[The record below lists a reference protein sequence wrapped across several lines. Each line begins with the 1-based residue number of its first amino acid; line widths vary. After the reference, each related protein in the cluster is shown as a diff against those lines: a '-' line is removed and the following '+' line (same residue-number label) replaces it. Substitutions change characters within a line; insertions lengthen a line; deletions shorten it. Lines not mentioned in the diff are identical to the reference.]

1 MKKTISTV
9 SVLFIA
15 SLVLP
20 LCRCT
25 SPLSD
30 VDITDFSIIGATIT
44 ITKYLGGLPP
54 AYNTVQVRIN
64 DKNGATVKIRNGGV
78 TVNGT
83 AMTYDSSTFVQCYV
97 IENYPVTK
105 NTAYSFVISVSNG
118 DRCTSTVTTPPAE
131 FGTMTAPDS
140 FGLSQGTTVTWTDV
154 ASGSPLD
161 VKLIQYA
168 SSRSIFERLGMPD
181 SGRVV
186 IQPVVDTTLAGK
198 ATLSLTRR
206 TVGIAAPQLR
216 SGSSIKAEYFY
227 SKDVKAV
234 K

>member
-1 MKKTISTV
+1 MKKIISTV
-9 SVLFIA
+9 VALFIA

-44 ITKYLGGLPP
+44 MTKYLGGLPP
-54 AYNTVQVRIN
+54 AYKSVQARIN
-64 DKNGATVKIRNGGV
+64 DKNGASVKIRNGGV

-83 AMTYDSSTFVQCYV
+83 AMTYDSSTFVQSYV
-97 IENYPVTK
+97 IENFPMIK
-105 NTAYSFVISVSNG
+105 NTTYRFIISVSNG
-118 DRCTSTVTTPPAE
+118 DQCTSTVTTPPAE
-131 FGTMTAPDS
+131 FGTVTVPDS
-140 FGLSQGTTVTWTDV
+140 FSLSQGATVTWTDV
-154 ASGSPLD
+154 AQGSPLD
-161 VKLIQYA
+161 VKLRQY
-168 SSRSIFERLGMPD
+168 SSNRYIFERLGMPD

-186 IQPVVDTTLAGK
+186 MQPVVDTTLAGN
-198 ATLSLTRR
+198 ASLMMTRSAI
-206 TVGIAAPQLR
+206 GNAAPQLR
-216 SGSSIKAEYFY
+216 SGSSIKAEYFF